1 MEQIEAA
8 VKAVSADSIIAR
20 LPDGYDSDVG
30 EGGNSLSTGEKQLL
44 SFARA
49 LLADPRIFVL
59 DEATSS
65 VDTVTERLIQNAI
78 EKVMSGRTS
87 FIIAHRLSTIKNCDR
102 ILYIGNQGIMEA
114 GSHDELMAKRGAYYE
129 LYTAQ
134 ARDQGMGE

>member
-1 MEQIEAA
+1 MPAQLSYKTLREEN
-8 VKAVSADSIIAR
+8 SA
-20 LPDGYDSDVG
+20 
-30 EGGNSLSTGEKQLL
+30 E
-44 SFARA
+44 
-49 LLADPRIFVL
+49 
-59 DEATSS
+59 
-65 VDTVTERLIQNAI
+65 
-78 EKVMSGRTS
+78 

>member
-1 MEQIEAA
+1 MPQ
-8 VKAVSADSIIAR
+8 
-20 LPDGYDSDVG
+20 GYKTTVN
-30 EGGNSLSTGEKQLL
+30 ERGGSLSQGQKQLIA
-44 SFARA
+44 FARTLLQDGIQA
-49 LLADPRIFVL
+49 LL
-59 DEATSS
+59 
-65 VDTVTERLIQNAI
+65 
-78 EKVMSGRTS
+78 KGRTS